1 MSLSPF
7 LVNVGHIVHQN
18 IGYKRE
24 YTFDVPFQYFDPGLE
39 LRDIRGSAEFTRA
52 SRSLLMQLELQAS
65 VLMECVRC
73 LEVFKQDISF
83 ETTELYAFNLE
94 DVDEFGLLLPESG
107 KINLEPL
114 IREEMF
120 LAVPLKSVCREDC
133 LGLCPVCGENRNVRV
148 CDHEQEKI
156 DPRLEELRSILH
168 SDQGIE

>member
-24 YTFDVPFQYFDPGLE
+24 YTFDVPYQYFDPGLE
-39 LRDIRGSAEFTRA
+39 LRDINGCAEFTRA
-52 SRSLLMQLELQAS
+52 SRGLLMQLELDAN
-65 VLMECVRC
+65 VMMECVRC
-73 LEVFKQDISF
+73 LDVFRQDISF

-94 DVDEFGLLLPESG
+94 DADESGLLLPESG

-120 LAVPLKSVCREDC
+120 LAVPLKNVCREDC
-133 LGLCPVCGENRNVRV
+133 LGLCPVCGENRNLGT
-148 CDHEQEKI
+148 CDHVEEKI